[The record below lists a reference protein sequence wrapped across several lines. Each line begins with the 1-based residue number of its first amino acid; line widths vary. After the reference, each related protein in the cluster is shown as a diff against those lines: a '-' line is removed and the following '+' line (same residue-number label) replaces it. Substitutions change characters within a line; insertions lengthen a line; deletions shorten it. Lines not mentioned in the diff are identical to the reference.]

1 MIEPQIS
8 GQTGSLTRAGLKLSA
23 RIENT
28 LVVTPRYGG
37 AHSLP
42 HSSSVPDP
50 SHSPIERGQG
60 HGVRE
65 RVWKKVGCGVGMGS
79 GGGSW
84 LGKGT
89 ENGIG
94 ELGLKIIFRKEFDL
108 WSGFLTGT
116 EFLTRRI
123 ILSQRSLDG

>member
-1 MIEPQIS
+1 MSKPQIS
-8 GQTGSLTRAGLKLSA
+8 GQTGSLTRTGVITSP
-23 RIENT
+23 RNENT
-28 LVVTPRYGG
+28 LVVTTRYGG

-65 RVWKKVGCGVGMGS
+65 RVWKKVGRCGVCMEVGGWLGYGS
-79 GGGSW
+79 GS
-84 LGKGT
+84 
-89 ENGIG
+89 G
-94 ELGLKIIFRKEFDL
+94 ELRMKIIFRKEFDL
-108 WSGFLTGT
+108 WIAFLSGS